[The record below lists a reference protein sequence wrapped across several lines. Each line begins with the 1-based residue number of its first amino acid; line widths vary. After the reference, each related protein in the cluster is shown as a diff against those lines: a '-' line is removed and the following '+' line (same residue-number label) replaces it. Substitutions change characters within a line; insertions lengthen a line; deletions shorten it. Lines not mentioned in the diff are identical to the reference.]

1 MMHECSTGGLLLSA
15 THNDVKGHFSLK
27 YQAGHKGLR
36 AALRKDPPLG
46 EATCEQGNLRKETEA
61 LEFTSH
67 AII

>member
-1 MMHECSTGGLLLSA
+1 MMKRNIKYYAAHE
-15 THNDVKGHFSLK
+15 
-27 YQAGHKGLR
+27 GLR